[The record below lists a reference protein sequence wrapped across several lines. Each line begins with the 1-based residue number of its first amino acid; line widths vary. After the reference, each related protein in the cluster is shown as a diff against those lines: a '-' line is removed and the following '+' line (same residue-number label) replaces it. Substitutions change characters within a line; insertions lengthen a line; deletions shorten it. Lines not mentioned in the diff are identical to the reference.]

1 MVKPLCVEE
10 SEIDWLTGSAV
21 LQGVCDTDVSLHPF
35 SFFHGQFT
43 RKRTKRENLVEVCFQ
58 ERKKIHPQSPHDF
71 SKGNDTQ
78 LAFRRTVHELRP
90 LDAKGQRD
98 KTTLEATVP
107 FWHR

>member
-1 MVKPLCVEE
+1 MPFGVAKKIKKRGYLLVKPLCVEE

-58 ERKKIHPQSPHDF
+58 ERKKIHPQSPM
-71 SKGNDTQ
+71 T
-78 LAFRRTVHELRP
+78 LAKV
-90 LDAKGQRD
+90 
-98 KTTLEATVP
+98 TT
-107 FWHR
+107 RS